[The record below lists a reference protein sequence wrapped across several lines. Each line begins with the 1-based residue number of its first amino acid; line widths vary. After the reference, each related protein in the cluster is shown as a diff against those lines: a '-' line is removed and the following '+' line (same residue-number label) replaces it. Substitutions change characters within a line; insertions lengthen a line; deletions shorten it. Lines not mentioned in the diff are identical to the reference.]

1 MADVKEI
8 LGLKG
13 TAAKGPGKKPKKL
26 NPANTPDKD
35 KPKKSSKRQTQR
47 IGCVL
52 NQYCNTTLRLNRKKI
67 EFLFVLKTLRHLT
80 PQ

>member
-13 TAAKGPGKKPKKL
+13 AAAKPGKKPKKL

-35 KPKKSSKRQTQR
+35 KPKKSSKYS
-47 IGCVL
+47 L
-52 NQYCNTTLRLNRKKI
+52 
-67 EFLFVLKTLRHLT
+67 
-80 PQ
+80 

>member
-13 TAAKGPGKKPKKL
+13 ATAKGPGKKPKKL

-35 KPKKSSKRQTQR
+35 KPKKSSKYL
-47 IGCVL
+47 IYLLLIKAVSAM
-52 NQYCNTTLRLNRKKI
+52 YCTC
-67 EFLFVLKTLRHLT
+67 
-80 PQ
+80 